1 MNLSE
6 IKGILFDMDG
16 TVLDSE
22 PLFDKA
28 QLLVLNE
35 YRIKASYRDLEEFKG
50 LSNKNFYPKFIKKF
64 NIYEDISILRSKV
77 RSYLHGAMRTNLTY
91 VKGFKEFYKST
102 IKNSEYKIALVTNTT
117 RLTFTKIQKSIDI
130 DNYFKLVITFTESI
144 EPKPSPSP
152 YLQAMQSLN
161 LNPSETLI
169 IEDSKTGLLS
179 GLNSNARVVGIT
191 TSLSKS
197 QMRILNEDIIAIDS
211 YKELEKLLK
220 N

>member
-1 MNLSE
+1 
-6 IKGILFDMDG
+6 
-16 TVLDSE
+16 
-22 PLFDKA
+22 
-28 QLLVLNE
+28 
-35 YRIKASYRDLEEFKG
+35 
-50 LSNKNFYPKFIKKF
+50 
-64 NIYEDISILRSKV
+64 
-77 RSYLHGAMRTNLTY
+77 MRTNLTY

-117 RLTFTKIQKSIDI
+117 RLTFTKIQESTDI

-191 TSLSKS
+191 TLLSKS

>member
-1 MNLSE
+1 LNLSE

-117 RLTFTKIQKSIDI
+117 RLTFTKIQESTDI

-191 TSLSKS
+191 TLLSKS

>member
-16 TVLDSE
+16 TILDSE

-35 YRIKASYRDLEEFKG
+35 YGIKASYRDLEEFKG

-102 IKNSEYKIALVTNTT
+102 IKNSEYKIALVTNTI
-117 RLTFTKIQKSIDI
+117 RLTFTKIQQSIDI

-211 YKELEKLLK
+211 YKELERLLK